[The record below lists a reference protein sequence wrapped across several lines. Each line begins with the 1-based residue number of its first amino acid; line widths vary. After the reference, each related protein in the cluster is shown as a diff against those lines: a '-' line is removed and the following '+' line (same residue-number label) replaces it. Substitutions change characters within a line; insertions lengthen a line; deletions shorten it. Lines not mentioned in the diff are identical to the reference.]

1 MSPVQ
6 TEIEKRIQTR
16 LSPTFFEVKNE
27 SANHKGHLN
36 GPANDA
42 AETHFHVKIV
52 SPRFHG
58 LSRIDRHRLVH
69 NFLDDLL
76 KTHIH
81 ALSLV
86 LLDEGE

>member
-1 MSPVQ
+1 MISIRA
-6 TEIEKRIQTR
+6 EIEKRVR
-16 LSPTFFEVKNE
+16 AELSPTFLEVKNE
-27 SANHKGHLN
+27 SAKHKGHLN
-36 GPANDA
+36 GPTSDA

-52 SPRFHG
+52 SPRFYG

-69 NFLDDLL
+69 ALLDDLL